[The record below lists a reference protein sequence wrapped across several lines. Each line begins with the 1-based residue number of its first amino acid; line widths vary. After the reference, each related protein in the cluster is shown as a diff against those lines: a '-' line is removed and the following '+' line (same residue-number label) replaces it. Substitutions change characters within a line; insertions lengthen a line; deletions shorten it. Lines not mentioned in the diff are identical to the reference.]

1 MPETEEKV
9 GVSMAQLKFIM
20 DNRKYARSKTT
31 RLCNKILGE
40 IQTYDSELRDEK
52 VETLNDLKSKL
63 KSYDSKVTDA
73 LWQYES
79 DREKLD
85 NELETCDEYQTRICT
100 IVRKLS
106 NLKFED
112 IVTMRDGLSFNST
125 DPLRQTASQLKL
137 PVLPLPEI

>member
-1 MPETEEKV
+1 MLEVK
-9 GVSMAQLKFIM
+9 QL
-20 DNRKYARSKTT
+20 DYAIRFLENYK
-31 RLCNKILGE
+31 RMILK
-40 IQTYDSELRDEK
+40 LRDEK

-73 LWQYES
+73 LWQNES

-85 NELETCDEYQTRICT
+85 NELETCDEYQNRICT

-112 IVTMRDGLSFNST
+112 IATMRDGSSFVNST
-125 DPLRQTASQLKL
+125 DPLRQNGLSI
-137 PVLPLPEI
+137 EITGFTSARI